1 VRKRMTLAVV
11 ILAAGKG
18 TRMKSSMPKVLH
30 PLAHKPLVQHVIDT
44 ARTLDPSQIVVVYG
58 HGGDQVRKVVTDA
71 DLSWA
76 EQAEQLGTGHA
87 VQQAMPHIKEADRV
101 LVLYGDVPLT
111 SAQTLRELLDKADDG
126 MGLLTIN
133 LDDPSGYGRIVRD
146 DKGGVERIVEQKDA
160 NADEL
165 AIQEVNTGIMVFPGE
180 KLSGWLN
187 GLSNNNA
194 QGEYY
199 LTDLLAM
206 AVKDGVSI
214 AVTQPKHQ
222 FEADGVNNKLQLAEL
237 ERAYQ
242 RLQADQLMTDGVLL
256 RDPNRF
262 DLRGSLT
269 HGTDCEI
276 DINVIIEGKVTLG
289 NNVKIGA
296 NVVLRNV
303 SIGDNT
309 VVVENCIFDDAT
321 VGADCTIGPFS
332 RLRPGAD
339 LTGGAHIGNFVE
351 IKKSVVGLGSKVNH
365 LTYIGDSQIGAGVN
379 IGAGTI
385 TCNYD
390 GANKHTT
397 VIGDNAFIGSNS
409 ALVAPVTIGKGAT
422 IGAGSVIRKD
432 TPDNKLTLSGGKQVT
447 IENWERPKKQPK

>member
-1 VRKRMTLAVV
+1 MTLAVV

-44 ARTLDPSQIVVVYG
+44 ARSLDPSQIVVVYG
-58 HGGDQVRKVVTDA
+58 HGGDQVREVVIDA
-71 DLSWA
+71 DLSWV

-111 SAQTLRELLDKADDG
+111 SAETLRELLDQAGKG

-146 DKGGVERIVEQKDA
+146 DKGAVERIVEQKDA
-160 NADEL
+160 NVDEL
-165 AIQEVNTGIMVFPGE
+165 AIQEVNTGIMIFPGE

-206 AVKDGVSI
+206 AVNDGVSI
-214 AVTQPKHQ
+214 AVTQPEHQ

-242 RLQADQLMTDGVLL
+242 RLQADRLMTDGVLL

-276 DINVIIEGKVTLG
+276 DINVIIEGNVSLG

-351 IKKSVVGLGSKVNH
+351 IKKSTVGLGSKVNH

-432 TPDNKLTLSGGKQVT
+432 TPDDKLTLTGSKQVT
-447 IENWERPKKQPK
+447 VSNWERPKKQPK

>member
-1 VRKRMTLAVV
+1 MTLAVV

-44 ARTLDPSQIVVVYG
+44 ARSLDPSQIVVVYG
-58 HGGDQVRKVVTDA
+58 HGGDQVREVVTDA

-87 VQQAMPHIKEADRV
+87 VQQAMPHINEADRV

-111 SAQTLRELLDKADDG
+111 SAETLRELLEQAGDG

-146 DKGGVERIVEQKDA
+146 DKGAVERIVEQKDA

-206 AVKDGVSI
+206 AVNDGVSI
-214 AVTQPKHQ
+214 AVTQPEHQ

-242 RLQADQLMTDGVLL
+242 RLQADRLMTEGVLL

-276 DINVIIEGKVTLG
+276 DINVIIEGNVTLG

-432 TPDNKLTLSGGKQVT
+432 TPDDKLTLSGGKQVT
-447 IENWERPKKQPK
+447 ISNWERPKKQPK

>member
-1 VRKRMTLAVV
+1 MTLAVV

-44 ARTLDPSQIVVVYG
+44 ARSLDPSQIVVVYG
-58 HGGDQVRKVVTDA
+58 HGGDQVREVVIDD

-111 SAQTLRELLDKADDG
+111 SAETLRELLDQAGEG

-146 DKGGVERIVEQKDA
+146 DKGAVERIVEQKDA

-206 AVKDGVSI
+206 AVSDGVSI
-214 AVTQPKHQ
+214 AVTQPEHQ

-242 RLQADQLMTDGVLL
+242 RLQADRLMTDGVLL

-269 HGTDCEI
+269 HGIDCEI
-276 DINVIIEGKVTLG
+276 DINVIIEGNVTLG

-432 TPDNKLTLSGGKQVT
+432 TPDDKLTLSGGKQVT

>member
-1 VRKRMTLAVV
+1 MTLAVV

-44 ARTLDPSQIVVVYG
+44 ARSLDPRQIVVVYG

-111 SAQTLRELLDKADDG
+111 SAETLRELLDKADDG

-146 DKGGVERIVEQKDA
+146 DKGAVERIVEQKDA

-206 AVKDGVSI
+206 AVKDSVSI
-214 AVTQPKHQ
+214 AVTQPKYQ

-242 RLQADQLMTDGVLL
+242 RLQADRLMTEGVLL

-269 HGTDCEI
+269 HGSDCEI

-321 VGADCTIGPFS
+321 VGPDCTIGPFS

-432 TPDNKLTLSGGKQVT
+432 APDDKLTLSGGKQVT
-447 IENWERPKKQPK
+447 ISNWERPKKQPK

>member
-1 VRKRMTLAVV
+1 MTLAVV

-44 ARTLDPSQIVVVYG
+44 ARSLDPSQIVVVYG
-58 HGGDQVRKVVTDA
+58 HGGDQVREVVIDA

-111 SAQTLRELLDKADDG
+111 SAETLRELLDQAGKG

-146 DKGGVERIVEQKDA
+146 DKGDVERIVEQKDA

-206 AVKDGVSI
+206 AVSDGVSI
-214 AVTQPKHQ
+214 AVTQPEHQ

-242 RLQADQLMTDGVLL
+242 RLQADRLMTDGVLL

-276 DINVIIEGKVTLG
+276 DINVIIEGNVTLG

-309 VVVENCIFDDAT
+309 VVVENCIFDNAT

-339 LTGGAHIGNFVE
+339 LIGGAHIGNFVE

-432 TPDNKLTLSGGKQVT
+432 TPDDKLTLSGGKQVT
-447 IENWERPKKQPK
+447 IENWKRPKKQPK

>member
-1 VRKRMTLAVV
+1 MTLAVV

-44 ARTLDPSQIVVVYG
+44 ARSLDPSQIVVVYG
-58 HGGDQVRKVVTDA
+58 HGGDQVREVVIDA

-111 SAQTLRELLDKADDG
+111 SAETLRELLDQAGEG

-146 DKGGVERIVEQKDA
+146 DKGAVERIVEQKDA

-206 AVKDGVSI
+206 AVSDGVSI
-214 AVTQPKHQ
+214 AVTQPEHQ

-242 RLQADQLMTDGVLL
+242 RLQADRLMTDGVLL

-276 DINVIIEGKVTLG
+276 DINVIIEGNVTLG

-309 VVVENCIFDDAT
+309 VVVENCIFDNAT

-339 LTGGAHIGNFVE
+339 LIGGAHIGNFVE

-432 TPDNKLTLSGGKQVT
+432 TPDDKLTLSGGKQVT
-447 IENWERPKKQPK
+447 IENWKRPKKQPK

>member
-1 VRKRMTLAVV
+1 MTLAVV

-44 ARTLDPSQIVVVYG
+44 ARSLDPSQIVVVYG
-58 HGGDQVRKVVTDA
+58 HGGDQVREVVIDA

-111 SAQTLRELLDKADDG
+111 SAETLRELLDQAGKG

-146 DKGGVERIVEQKDA
+146 DKGAVERIVEQKDA

-206 AVKDGVSI
+206 AVSDGVSI
-214 AVTQPKHQ
+214 AVTQPEHQ

-242 RLQADQLMTDGVLL
+242 RLQADRLMTDGVLL

-276 DINVIIEGKVTLG
+276 DINVIIEGNVTLG

-339 LTGGAHIGNFVE
+339 LIGGAHIGNFVE

-432 TPDNKLTLSGGKQVT
+432 TPDDKLTLSGGKQVT
-447 IENWERPKKQPK
+447 IENWERPKKQSK

>member
-1 VRKRMTLAVV
+1 MTLAVV

-44 ARTLDPSQIVVVYG
+44 ARSLDPSQIVVVYG
-58 HGGDQVRKVVTDA
+58 HGGDQVREVVTDA

-111 SAQTLRELLDKADDG
+111 SAETLRELLDQAGDG

-146 DKGGVERIVEQKDA
+146 NKGTVERIVEQKDA

-206 AVKDGVSI
+206 AVNDDVSI
-214 AVTQPKHQ
+214 AVTQPEHQ

-242 RLQADQLMTDGVLL
+242 RLQADRLMTDGVLL

-276 DINVIIEGKVTLG
+276 DINVIIEGNVSLG

-432 TPDNKLTLSGGKQVT
+432 TPDDKLTLSGGKQVT
-447 IENWERPKKQPK
+447 ISNWERPKKQPK

>member
-1 VRKRMTLAVV
+1 MTLAVV

-44 ARTLDPSQIVVVYG
+44 ARSLDPSQIVVVYG
-58 HGGDQVRKVVTDA
+58 HGGDQVREVVIDA

-111 SAQTLRELLDKADDG
+111 SAETLRELLDQAGKG

-146 DKGGVERIVEQKDA
+146 DKGDVERIVEQKDA

-206 AVKDGVSI
+206 AVSDGVSI
-214 AVTQPKHQ
+214 AVTQPEHQ

-242 RLQADQLMTDGVLL
+242 RLQADCLMTDGVLL

-276 DINVIIEGKVTLG
+276 DINVIIEGNVTLG

-303 SIGDNT
+303 IIGDNT

-432 TPDNKLTLSGGKQVT
+432 TPDDKLTLSGGKQVT
-447 IENWERPKKQPK
+447 IENWERPKKQSK

>member
-1 VRKRMTLAVV
+1 MTLAVV

-44 ARTLDPSQIVVVYG
+44 ARSLDPSQIVVVYG
-58 HGGDQVRKVVTDA
+58 HGGDQVREVVIDD

-111 SAQTLRELLDKADDG
+111 SAETLRELLDQAGKG

-133 LDDPSGYGRIVRD
+133 LDNPSGYGRIVRD
-146 DKGGVERIVEQKDA
+146 DKGAVERIVEQKDA

-206 AVKDGVSI
+206 AVSDGVSI
-214 AVTQPKHQ
+214 AVTQPEHQ

-242 RLQADQLMTDGVLL
+242 RLQADRLMTDGVLL

-276 DINVIIEGKVTLG
+276 DINVIIEGNVTLG

-409 ALVAPVTIGKGAT
+409 ALVAPVTIGKGST

-447 IENWERPKKQPK
+447 IENWERPKKQSK

>member
-1 VRKRMTLAVV
+1 
-11 ILAAGKG
+11 
-18 TRMKSSMPKVLH
+18 
-30 PLAHKPLVQHVIDT
+30 
-44 ARTLDPSQIVVVYG
+44 
-58 HGGDQVRKVVTDA
+58 
-71 DLSWA
+71 
-76 EQAEQLGTGHA
+76 
-87 VQQAMPHIKEADRV
+87 
-101 LVLYGDVPLT
+101 VLYGDVPLT
-111 SAQTLRELLDKADDG
+111 SAETLRELLNQAGDG

-146 DKGGVERIVEQKDA
+146 ATGAVERIVEQKDA

-165 AIQEVNTGIMVFPGE
+165 SIQEVNTGIMVFPGE

-206 AVKDGVSI
+206 AVNDGVSI
-214 AVTQPKHQ
+214 AVTQPEHQ

-242 RLQADQLMTDGVLL
+242 RLQADRLMTEGVLL

-262 DLRGSLT
+262 DLRGTLT
-269 HGTDCEI
+269 HGSDCEI
-276 DINVIIEGKVTLG
+276 DINVIIEGTVTLG

-351 IKKSVVGLGSKVNH
+351 IKKSTVGLGSKVNH

-432 TPDNKLTLSGGKQVT
+432 TPDEQLTLTGSKQVT
-447 IENWERPKKQPK
+447 ISNWERPKKQPK

>member
-1 VRKRMTLAVV
+1 MTLAVV

-44 ARTLDPSQIVVVYG
+44 ARSLDPSQIVVVYG
-58 HGGDQVRKVVTDA
+58 HGGDQVREVVIDA

-111 SAQTLRELLDKADDG
+111 SAETLRELLDQAGKG

-146 DKGGVERIVEQKDA
+146 DKGDVERIVEQKDA

-206 AVKDGVSI
+206 AVSDGVSI
-214 AVTQPKHQ
+214 AVTQPEHQ

-242 RLQADQLMTDGVLL
+242 RLQADRLMTDGVLL

-276 DINVIIEGKVTLG
+276 DINVIIEGNVTLG

-309 VVVENCIFDDAT
+309 VVVDNCIFDDAT

-339 LTGGAHIGNFVE
+339 LIGGAHIGNFVE

-432 TPDNKLTLSGGKQVT
+432 TPDDKLTLSGGKQVT
-447 IENWERPKKQPK
+447 IENWKRPKKQPK

>member
-1 VRKRMTLAVV
+1 MTLAVV

-44 ARTLDPSQIVVVYG
+44 ARSLDPSQIVVVYG
-58 HGGDQVRKVVTDA
+58 HGGDQVREVVIDA

-111 SAQTLRELLDKADDG
+111 SAETLRELLDQAGKG

-146 DKGGVERIVEQKDA
+146 DKGAVERIVEQKDA

-206 AVKDGVSI
+206 AVSDGVSI
-214 AVTQPKHQ
+214 AVTQPEHQ

-242 RLQADQLMTDGVLL
+242 RLQADCLMTDGVLL

-276 DINVIIEGKVTLG
+276 DINVIIEGNVTLG

-409 ALVAPVTIGKGAT
+409 ALVAPVTIGKGST

-447 IENWERPKKQPK
+447 IENWERPKKQSK

>member
-1 VRKRMTLAVV
+1 
-11 ILAAGKG
+11 
-18 TRMKSSMPKVLH
+18 
-30 PLAHKPLVQHVIDT
+30 
-44 ARTLDPSQIVVVYG
+44 
-58 HGGDQVRKVVTDA
+58 
-71 DLSWA
+71 
-76 EQAEQLGTGHA
+76 
-87 VQQAMPHIKEADRV
+87 
-101 LVLYGDVPLT
+101 
-111 SAQTLRELLDKADDG
+111 
-126 MGLLTIN
+126 
-133 LDDPSGYGRIVRD
+133 
-146 DKGGVERIVEQKDA
+146 
-160 NADEL
+160 
-165 AIQEVNTGIMVFPGE
+165 
-180 KLSGWLN
+180 
-187 GLSNNNA
+187 
-194 QGEYY
+194 
-199 LTDLLAM
+199 M
-206 AVKDGVSI
+206 AVNDGVSI
-214 AVTQPKHQ
+214 AVTQPEHQ

-242 RLQADQLMTDGVLL
+242 RLQADRLMTDGVLL

-276 DINVIIEGKVTLG
+276 DINVIIEGNVTLG

-432 TPDNKLTLSGGKQVT
+432 TPDDKLTLSGGKQVT
-447 IENWERPKKQPK
+447 ISNWERPKKQPK

>member
-1 VRKRMTLAVV
+1 MTLAVV

-44 ARTLDPSQIVVVYG
+44 ARSLDPSQIVVVYG
-58 HGGDQVRKVVTDA
+58 HGGDQVREVVTDA

-87 VQQAMPHIKEADRV
+87 VQQATPHIKEADRV

-111 SAQTLRELLDKADDG
+111 SVETLRELLEQAGEG

-146 DKGGVERIVEQKDA
+146 DKGAVERIVEQKDA

-165 AIQEVNTGIMVFPGE
+165 AIEEVNTGIMVFPGE

-206 AVKDGVSI
+206 AVNDGVSI
-214 AVTQPKHQ
+214 AVTQPEHQ

-242 RLQADQLMTDGVLL
+242 RLQADRLMTDGVLL

-276 DINVIIEGKVTLG
+276 DINVIIEGNVTLG

-365 LTYIGDSQIGAGVN
+365 LTYIGDSKIGAGVN

>member
-1 VRKRMTLAVV
+1 MTLAVV

-44 ARTLDPSQIVVVYG
+44 ARSLDPSQIVVVYG
-58 HGGDQVRKVVTDA
+58 HGGDQVREVVIDA

-111 SAQTLRELLDKADDG
+111 SAETLRELLDQAGKG

-146 DKGGVERIVEQKDA
+146 DKGAVERIVEQKDA

-165 AIQEVNTGIMVFPGE
+165 TIQEVNTGIMVFPGE

-206 AVKDGVSI
+206 AVSDGVSI
-214 AVTQPKHQ
+214 AVTQPEYQ

-242 RLQADQLMTDGVLL
+242 RLQADRLMTDGVLL

-276 DINVIIEGKVTLG
+276 DINVIIEGNVTLG

-296 NVVLRNV
+296 NVMLRNV

-409 ALVAPVTIGKGAT
+409 ALVAPVTVGKGAT

>member
-1 VRKRMTLAVV
+1 MTLAVV

-44 ARTLDPSQIVVVYG
+44 ARSLEPSQIVVVYG
-58 HGGDQVRKVVTDA
+58 HGGDQVREVVTDP

-87 VQQAMPHIKEADRV
+87 VQQAMPNIKDADRV

-111 SAQTLRELLDKADDG
+111 SAETLRELLNQAGDG

-146 DKGGVERIVEQKDA
+146 ATGAVERIVEQKDA

-165 AIQEVNTGIMVFPGE
+165 SIQEVNTGIMVFPGD
-180 KLSGWLN
+180 KLTGWLN

-206 AVKDGVSI
+206 AVNDGVSI
-214 AVTQPKHQ
+214 AVTQPEHQ

-242 RLQADQLMTDGVLL
+242 RLQADRLMTDGVLL

-262 DLRGSLT
+262 DLRGTLT
-269 HGTDCEI
+269 HGSDCEI
-276 DINVIIEGKVTLG
+276 DINVIIEGTVTLG

-309 VVVENCIFDDAT
+309 VVVENCIFDEAT
-321 VGADCTIGPFS
+321 VGSDCTIGPFS

-351 IKKSVVGLGSKVNH
+351 IKKSKVGLGSKVNH

>member
-1 VRKRMTLAVV
+1 MTLAVV

-44 ARTLDPSQIVVVYG
+44 ARSLDPSQIVVVYG
-58 HGGDQVRKVVTDA
+58 HGGDQVREVVIDD

-111 SAQTLRELLDKADDG
+111 SAETLRELLDQAGKG

-146 DKGGVERIVEQKDA
+146 DKGAVERIVEQKDA

-206 AVKDGVSI
+206 AVSDGVSI
-214 AVTQPKHQ
+214 AVTQPEHQ

-242 RLQADQLMTDGVLL
+242 RLQADRLMTDGVLL

-262 DLRGSLT
+262 DLRGSLM

-276 DINVIIEGKVTLG
+276 DINVIIEGNVTLG

-309 VVVENCIFDDAT
+309 VVVENCIFDNAT

-339 LTGGAHIGNFVE
+339 LIGGAHIGNFVE

-432 TPDNKLTLSGGKQVT
+432 TPDDKLTLSGGKQVT
-447 IENWERPKKQPK
+447 IENWERPKKQSK

>member
-1 VRKRMTLAVV
+1 MILAVV

-44 ARTLDPSQIVVVYG
+44 ARFLDPSQIVVVYG
-58 HGGDQVRKVVTDA
+58 HGGDQVREVVTDA

-111 SAQTLRELLDKADDG
+111 SAETLRELLDQAGKG

-146 DKGGVERIVEQKDA
+146 DKGAVERIVEQKDA
-160 NADEL
+160 NVDEL

-206 AVKDGVSI
+206 AVSDGVSI
-214 AVTQPKHQ
+214 AVTQPEHQ

-242 RLQADQLMTDGVLL
+242 RLQADRLMTDGVLL

-276 DINVIIEGKVTLG
+276 DINVIIEGNVTLG

-309 VVVENCIFDDAT
+309 VVVENCIFDEAT

-432 TPDNKLTLSGGKQVT
+432 TPDDKLTLSGGKQVT
-447 IENWERPKKQPK
+447 IENWERPKKQSK

>member
-1 VRKRMTLAVV
+1 MTLAVV

-44 ARTLDPSQIVVVYG
+44 ARSLDPSQIVVVYG
-58 HGGDQVRKVVTDA
+58 HGGDQVREVVTDA
-71 DLSWA
+71 DLFWA

-111 SAQTLRELLDKADDG
+111 SAETLRELLDQAGDG

-133 LDDPSGYGRIVRD
+133 LDDPSGYGRIVRN
-146 DKGGVERIVEQKDA
+146 DKGAVERIVEQKDA

-165 AIQEVNTGIMVFPGE
+165 AIQEVNTGIMVFPSE

-206 AVKDGVSI
+206 AVNDGVSI
-214 AVTQPKHQ
+214 AVTQPEHQ

-242 RLQADQLMTDGVLL
+242 RLQADRLMTDGVLL

-276 DINVIIEGKVTLG
+276 DINVIIEGNVSLG

-432 TPDNKLTLSGGKQVT
+432 TPDDKLTLSGGKQVT

>member
-1 VRKRMTLAVV
+1 MTLAVV

-44 ARTLDPSQIVVVYG
+44 ARSLDPNQIVVVYG
-58 HGGDQVRKVVTDA
+58 HGGDQVREVVTDA

-111 SAQTLRELLDKADDG
+111 SAETLRELLEQAGDG

-146 DKGGVERIVEQKDA
+146 DKGAVERIVEQKDA

-206 AVKDGVSI
+206 AVNDGVSI
-214 AVTQPKHQ
+214 AVTQPEHQ

-242 RLQADQLMTDGVLL
+242 RLQADRLMTEGVLL

-276 DINVIIEGKVTLG
+276 DINVIIEGNVTLG

-296 NVVLRNV
+296 NVMLRNV

-409 ALVAPVTIGKGAT
+409 ALVAPVTIGKGST

-432 TPDNKLTLSGGKQVT
+432 TPDDKLTLSGGKQVT

>member
-1 VRKRMTLAVV
+1 MTLAVV

-44 ARTLDPSQIVVVYG
+44 ARSLDPSQIVVVYG
-58 HGGDQVRKVVTDA
+58 HGGDQVREVVIDA

-111 SAQTLRELLDKADDG
+111 SAETLRELLDQAGEG

-146 DKGGVERIVEQKDA
+146 DKGAVERIVEQKDA

-206 AVKDGVSI
+206 AVSDGVSI
-214 AVTQPKHQ
+214 AVTQPEHQ

-242 RLQADQLMTDGVLL
+242 RLQADRLMTDGVLL

-262 DLRGSLT
+262 DLRGSLM

-276 DINVIIEGKVTLG
+276 DINVIIEGNVTLG

>member
-1 VRKRMTLAVV
+1 MTLAVV

-44 ARTLDPSQIVVVYG
+44 ARSLDPSQIVVVYG
-58 HGGDQVRKVVTDA
+58 HGGDQVREVVIDA

-111 SAQTLRELLDKADDG
+111 SAETLRELLDQAGKG

-146 DKGGVERIVEQKDA
+146 DKGAVERIVEQKDA

-206 AVKDGVSI
+206 AVSDGVSI
-214 AVTQPKHQ
+214 AVTQPEHQ

-242 RLQADQLMTDGVLL
+242 RLQADRLMTDGVLL

-276 DINVIIEGKVTLG
+276 DINVIIEGNVTLG

-432 TPDNKLTLSGGKQVT
+432 TPDDKLTLSGGKQVT
-447 IENWERPKKQPK
+447 IENWERPKKQSK

>member
-1 VRKRMTLAVV
+1 MTLAVV

-44 ARTLDPSQIVVVYG
+44 ARSLDPSQIVVVYG
-58 HGGDQVRKVVTDA
+58 HGGDQVREVVIDA

-111 SAQTLRELLDKADDG
+111 SAETLRELLDQAGKG

-146 DKGGVERIVEQKDA
+146 EKGAVERIVEQKDA
-160 NADEL
+160 NTDQL

-206 AVKDGVSI
+206 AVSDGVSI
-214 AVTQPKHQ
+214 AVTQPGHQ

-242 RLQADQLMTDGVLL
+242 RLQADRLMTDGVLL

-269 HGTDCEI
+269 HGIDCEI
-276 DINVIIEGKVTLG
+276 DINVIIEGNVTLG

-309 VVVENCIFDDAT
+309 VVVENCIFDNAT

-339 LTGGAHIGNFVE
+339 LIGGAHIGNFVE

-432 TPDNKLTLSGGKQVT
+432 TPDDKLTLSGGKQVT
-447 IENWERPKKQPK
+447 IENWKRPKKQPK

>member
-1 VRKRMTLAVV
+1 MTLAVV

-44 ARTLDPSQIVVVYG
+44 ARSLEPSQIVVVYG
-58 HGGDQVRKVVTDA
+58 HGGDQVREVVTDP

-76 EQAEQLGTGHA
+76 VQAEQLGTGHA

-111 SAQTLRELLDKADDG
+111 SAETLRELLEQAGDG

-146 DKGGVERIVEQKDA
+146 DKGAVERIVEQKDA

-206 AVKDGVSI
+206 AVNDGVSI
-214 AVTQPKHQ
+214 AVTQPEHQ

-242 RLQADQLMTDGVLL
+242 RLQADRLMTEGVLL

-276 DINVIIEGKVTLG
+276 DINVIIEGNVTLG

-432 TPDNKLTLSGGKQVT
+432 TPDDKLTLSGGKQVT
-447 IENWERPKKQPK
+447 ISNWERPKKQPK

>member
-1 VRKRMTLAVV
+1 MTLAVV

-44 ARTLDPSQIVVVYG
+44 ARSLDPSQIVVVYG
-58 HGGDQVRKVVTDA
+58 HGGDQVREVVIDD

-111 SAQTLRELLDKADDG
+111 SAETLRELLDQAGKG

-146 DKGGVERIVEQKDA
+146 DKGAVERIVEQKDA

-206 AVKDGVSI
+206 AVSDGVSI
-214 AVTQPKHQ
+214 AVTQPEHQ

-242 RLQADQLMTDGVLL
+242 RLQADCLMTDGVLL

-276 DINVIIEGKVTLG
+276 DINVIIEGNVTLG

-296 NVVLRNV
+296 NVMLRNV

-432 TPDNKLTLSGGKQVT
+432 TPDDKLTLSGGKQVT
-447 IENWERPKKQPK
+447 IENWERPKKQSK

>member
-1 VRKRMTLAVV
+1 MTLAVV

-44 ARTLDPSQIVVVYG
+44 ARSLDPSQIVVVYG
-58 HGGDQVRKVVTDA
+58 HGGDQVREVVIDA

-111 SAQTLRELLDKADDG
+111 SAETLRELLDQAGKG

-146 DKGGVERIVEQKDA
+146 DKGAVERIVEQKDA

-206 AVKDGVSI
+206 AVSDGVSI
-214 AVTQPKHQ
+214 AVTQPEHQ

-242 RLQADQLMTDGVLL
+242 RLQADRLMTDGVLL

-276 DINVIIEGKVTLG
+276 DINVIIEGNVTLG

-309 VVVENCIFDDAT
+309 VVVENCIFDNAT

-339 LTGGAHIGNFVE
+339 LIGGAHIGNFVE

-432 TPDNKLTLSGGKQVT
+432 TPDDKLTLSGGKQVT
-447 IENWERPKKQPK
+447 IENWKRPKKQPK

>member
-1 VRKRMTLAVV
+1 MTLAVV

-44 ARTLDPSQIVVVYG
+44 ARSLDPSQIVVVYG
-58 HGGDQVRKVVTDA
+58 HGGDQVREVVIDA

-111 SAQTLRELLDKADDG
+111 SAETLRELLDQAGKG

-146 DKGGVERIVEQKDA
+146 DKGAVERIVEQKDA

-206 AVKDGVSI
+206 AVSDGVSI
-214 AVTQPKHQ
+214 AVTQPEHQ

-242 RLQADQLMTDGVLL
+242 RLQADRLMTDGVLL

-276 DINVIIEGKVTLG
+276 DINVIIEGNVTLG

-309 VVVENCIFDDAT
+309 VVVENCIFDNAT

-339 LTGGAHIGNFVE
+339 LIGGAHIGNFVE

-432 TPDNKLTLSGGKQVT
+432 TPDDKLTLSGGKQVT

>member
-1 VRKRMTLAVV
+1 MTLAVV

-44 ARTLDPSQIVVVYG
+44 ARSLDPSQIVVVYG
-58 HGGDQVRKVVTDA
+58 HGGDQVREVVTDA

-111 SAQTLRELLDKADDG
+111 SAETLRELLEQAGDG

-146 DKGGVERIVEQKDA
+146 DKGAVERIVEQKDA

-206 AVKDGVSI
+206 AVNDGVSI
-214 AVTQPKHQ
+214 AVTQPEHQ

-242 RLQADQLMTDGVLL
+242 RLQADRLMTDGVLL

-276 DINVIIEGKVTLG
+276 DINVIIEGNVTLG

-432 TPDNKLTLSGGKQVT
+432 TPDDKLTLSGGKQVT
-447 IENWERPKKQPK
+447 ISNWERPKKQPK

>member
-1 VRKRMTLAVV
+1 MTLAVA

-44 ARTLDPSQIVVVYG
+44 ARSLDPSQIVVVYG
-58 HGGDQVRKVVTDA
+58 HGGDQVREVVTDA

-111 SAQTLRELLDKADDG
+111 SAETLRELLEQAGDG

-146 DKGGVERIVEQKDA
+146 DKGAVERIVEQKDA
-160 NADEL
+160 NANEL
-165 AIQEVNTGIMVFPGE
+165 AIQEVNTGIMVLPGE

-206 AVKDGVSI
+206 AVNDGVSI
-214 AVTQPKHQ
+214 AVTQPEHQ

-242 RLQADQLMTDGVLL
+242 RLQADRLMTEGVLL

-276 DINVIIEGKVTLG
+276 DINVIIEGNVTLG

-432 TPDNKLTLSGGKQVT
+432 TSDDKLTLSGGKQVT
-447 IENWERPKKQPK
+447 ISNWERPKKQPK

>member
-1 VRKRMTLAVV
+1 MTLAVV

-44 ARTLDPSQIVVVYG
+44 ARSLDPSQIVVVYG
-58 HGGDQVRKVVTDA
+58 HGGDQVREVVIDA

-111 SAQTLRELLDKADDG
+111 SAETLRELLDQAGKG

-146 DKGGVERIVEQKDA
+146 DKGAVERIVEQKDA

-206 AVKDGVSI
+206 AVSDGVSI
-214 AVTQPKHQ
+214 AVTQPEHQ

-242 RLQADQLMTDGVLL
+242 RLQADRLMTDGVLL

-262 DLRGSLT
+262 DLRGSLM

-276 DINVIIEGKVTLG
+276 DINVIIEGNVTLG

-309 VVVENCIFDDAT
+309 VVVENCIFDNAT

-339 LTGGAHIGNFVE
+339 LIGGAHIGNFVE

-432 TPDNKLTLSGGKQVT
+432 TPDDKLTLSGGKQVT
-447 IENWERPKKQPK
+447 IENWERPKKQSK

>member
-1 VRKRMTLAVV
+1 MTLAVV

-44 ARTLDPSQIVVVYG
+44 ARSLDPSQIVVVYG
-58 HGGDQVRKVVTDA
+58 HGGDQVREVVIDA

-111 SAQTLRELLDKADDG
+111 SAETLRELLDQAGKG

-146 DKGGVERIVEQKDA
+146 DKGAVERIVEQKDA

-206 AVKDGVSI
+206 AVSDGVSI
-214 AVTQPKHQ
+214 AVTQPEHQ

-242 RLQADQLMTDGVLL
+242 RLQADRLMTDGLLL

-276 DINVIIEGKVTLG
+276 DINVIIEGNVTLG

-432 TPDNKLTLSGGKQVT
+432 TPDDKLTLSGGKQVT
-447 IENWERPKKQPK
+447 IENWERPKKQSK

>member
-1 VRKRMTLAVV
+1 MTLAVV

-44 ARTLDPSQIVVVYG
+44 ARSLDPSQIVVVYG
-58 HGGDQVRKVVTDA
+58 HGGDQVREVVTDA

-111 SAQTLRELLDKADDG
+111 SAETLRELLDQAGDG

-133 LDDPSGYGRIVRD
+133 LDDPSGYGRIVRN
-146 DKGGVERIVEQKDA
+146 DKGAVERIVEQKDA
-160 NADEL
+160 NADER
-165 AIQEVNTGIMVFPGE
+165 AIQEVNTGIMVFPSE

-206 AVKDGVSI
+206 AVNDGVSI
-214 AVTQPKHQ
+214 AVTQPEHQ

-242 RLQADQLMTDGVLL
+242 RLQADRLMTDGVLL

-276 DINVIIEGKVTLG
+276 DINVIIEGNVSLG

-332 RLRPGAD
+332 RIRPGAD
-339 LTGGAHIGNFVE
+339 LTGGAQIGNFVE

-432 TPDNKLTLSGGKQVT
+432 TPDDKLTLSGGKQVT
-447 IENWERPKKQPK
+447 ISNWERPKKQPK

>member
-1 VRKRMTLAVV
+1 MTLAVV

-44 ARTLDPSQIVVVYG
+44 ARSLDPSQIVVVYG
-58 HGGDQVRKVVTDA
+58 HGGDQVREVVIDA

-111 SAQTLRELLDKADDG
+111 SAETLRELLDQAGKG

-146 DKGGVERIVEQKDA
+146 DKGAVERIVEQKDA

-165 AIQEVNTGIMVFPGE
+165 AIQEVNTGIMIFPGE

-206 AVKDGVSI
+206 AVSDGVSI
-214 AVTQPKHQ
+214 AVTQPEHQ

-237 ERAYQ
+237 ERVYQ
-242 RLQADQLMTDGVLL
+242 RLQADRLMTDGVLL

-276 DINVIIEGKVTLG
+276 DINVIIEGNVTLG

-432 TPDNKLTLSGGKQVT
+432 TPDDKLTLSGGKQVT

>member
-1 VRKRMTLAVV
+1 MTLAVV

-44 ARTLDPSQIVVVYG
+44 ARSLDPSQIVVVYG
-58 HGGDQVRKVVTDA
+58 HGGDQVREVVIDA

-111 SAQTLRELLDKADDG
+111 SAETLRELLDQAGKG

-146 DKGGVERIVEQKDA
+146 DKGAVERIVEQKDA

-206 AVKDGVSI
+206 AVSDGVSI
-214 AVTQPKHQ
+214 AVTQPEHQ

-242 RLQADQLMTDGVLL
+242 RLQADCLMTDGVLL

-276 DINVIIEGKVTLG
+276 DINVIIEGNVTLG

-432 TPDNKLTLSGGKQVT
+432 TPDDKLTLSGGKQVT

>member
-1 VRKRMTLAVV
+1 MTLAVV

-44 ARTLDPSQIVVVYG
+44 ARSLDPSQIVVVYG
-58 HGGDQVRKVVTDA
+58 HGGDQVREVVIDA

-111 SAQTLRELLDKADDG
+111 SAETLRELLDQAGEG

-146 DKGGVERIVEQKDA
+146 DKGAVERIVEQKDA

-206 AVKDGVSI
+206 AVSDGVSI
-214 AVTQPKHQ
+214 AVTQPEHQ

-242 RLQADQLMTDGVLL
+242 RLQADRLMTDGVLL

-276 DINVIIEGKVTLG
+276 DINVIIEGNVTLG

-309 VVVENCIFDDAT
+309 VVVENCIFDNAT

-339 LTGGAHIGNFVE
+339 LIGGAHIGNFVE

-432 TPDNKLTLSGGKQVT
+432 TPDDKLTLSGGKQVT
-447 IENWERPKKQPK
+447 IENWERPKKQSK

>member
-1 VRKRMTLAVV
+1 MTLAVV

-44 ARTLDPSQIVVVYG
+44 ARSLDPSQIVVVYG
-58 HGGDQVRKVVTDA
+58 HGGDQVREVVIDA

-111 SAQTLRELLDKADDG
+111 SAETLRELLDQAGKG

-146 DKGGVERIVEQKDA
+146 DKGAVERIVEQKDA

-206 AVKDGVSI
+206 AVSDGVSI
-214 AVTQPKHQ
+214 AVTQPEHQ

-237 ERAYQ
+237 ERVYQ
-242 RLQADQLMTDGVLL
+242 RLQADRLMTDGVLL

-276 DINVIIEGKVTLG
+276 DINVIIEGNVTLG

-432 TPDNKLTLSGGKQVT
+432 TPDDKLTLSGGKQVT

>member
-1 VRKRMTLAVV
+1 
-11 ILAAGKG
+11 
-18 TRMKSSMPKVLH
+18 
-30 PLAHKPLVQHVIDT
+30 
-44 ARTLDPSQIVVVYG
+44 VVVYG
-58 HGGDQVRKVVTDA
+58 HGGDQVREVVIDA

-111 SAQTLRELLDKADDG
+111 SAETLRELLDQAGKG

-242 RLQADQLMTDGVLL
+242 RLQADQLMTDGLLL

-321 VGADCTIGPFS
+321 VGTDCTIGPFS

-432 TPDNKLTLSGGKQVT
+432 TPDDKLTLSGGKQVT
-447 IENWERPKKQPK
+447 IENWERPKKQSK

>member
-1 VRKRMTLAVV
+1 MTLAVV

-44 ARTLDPSQIVVVYG
+44 ARSLDPSQIVVVYG
-58 HGGDQVRKVVTDA
+58 HGGDQVREVVIDA

-111 SAQTLRELLDKADDG
+111 SAETLRELLDQAGKG

-146 DKGGVERIVEQKDA
+146 DKGAVERIVEQKDA

-165 AIQEVNTGIMVFPGE
+165 AIQEVNTGIMIFPGE

-199 LTDLLAM
+199 LTDLLAI
-206 AVKDGVSI
+206 AVSDGVSI
-214 AVTQPKHQ
+214 AVTQPEHQ

-242 RLQADQLMTDGVLL
+242 RLQADRLMTDGVLL

-276 DINVIIEGKVTLG
+276 DINVIIEGNVTLG

-432 TPDNKLTLSGGKQVT
+432 TPDDKLTLSGGKQVT
-447 IENWERPKKQPK
+447 IENWERPKKQSK